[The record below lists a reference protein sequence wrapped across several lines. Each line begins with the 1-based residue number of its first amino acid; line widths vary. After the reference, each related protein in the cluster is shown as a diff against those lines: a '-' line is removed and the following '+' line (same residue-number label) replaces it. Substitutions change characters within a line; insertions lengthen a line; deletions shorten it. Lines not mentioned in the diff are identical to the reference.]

1 MSDLTVLS
9 KLVGRFLTGIVLFAF
24 ISIILVTTFSEA
36 DWVQTFCKV
45 MYWTIVTTAI
55 SSGILWL
62 IQRTFPEMLK
72 GVVEQEIVSTA
83 DTELE
88 NHNKSDMR
96 DD

>member
-1 MSDLTVLS
+1 MSDLTAIS

-36 DWVQTFCKV
+36 DWVQTFCKI

-72 GVVEQEIVSTA
+72 DVFEQETVSTA
-83 DTELE
+83 VTELE
-88 NHNKSDMR
+88 NRNKSDLR
-96 DD
+96 AN